1 MVLKDQ
7 RVTIVIPFPSQM
19 PRGRGIHAVSKDY
32 GSVRSDLTTS
42 EDELVSEAA
51 ARVGLSKS
59 MFIRSVI
66 VHAAKE
72 VLKDEHVSK
81 PAQAG

>member
-1 MVLKDQ
+1 MVSKDQ
-7 RVTIVIPFPSQM
+7 RVQIVIPFPSQM

-32 GSVRSDLTTS
+32 GSVRSDLTTT
-42 EDELVSEAA
+42 EDEIVSEAA
-51 ARVGLSKS
+51 AKCGLTKS

-72 VLKDEHVSK
+72 VLNNEHVSE
-81 PAQAG
+81 PASTG

>member
-1 MVLKDQ
+1 MVVEDQ
-7 RVTIVIPFPSQM
+7 RIELTIPFPSQM

-32 GSVRSDLTTS
+32 GSVRSDLS
-42 EDELVSEAA
+42 VDEQDLVEEAA
-51 ARVGLSKS
+51 AKCGLSKS

-72 VLKDEHVSK
+72 VLK
-81 PAQAG
+81 